1 MAIIRRMD
9 LDADAR
15 LSKQEFI
22 ESLHPEEPYSKM
34 LARSKAH
41 SSSHRKVQFNMSRR
55 SSNGNI
61 KSIY

>member
-22 ESLHPEEPYSKM
+22 EGLKPEEPYSKM
-34 LARSKAH
+34 LVREKSK
-41 SSSHRKVQFNMSRR
+41 SEK
-55 SSNGNI
+55 
-61 KSIY
+61 KSKNKRGGSATFYLPRDDI